1 MAVTRERLALLA
13 QNNPE
18 GGKPTYLDFGIVCL
32 VLGLDPS
39 KPNINEFFTLEI
51 LFRGLKGSDLEILG
65 EHEEDKEGR
74 KTRVIFIGGSA
85 VDKTCYRVAFHYCSN
100 GRVTNDEVWTV
111 EAIEFASDRYSK
123 ELARCKQWHD
133 QKDKQRKREEKA
145 QKRKSA
151 TQERRF
157 RVQQLSIFDF
167 EARAANVAT
176 SEIPVGKP
184 STKPVVKSKTQ
195 NPRRV
200 TGVSK
205 EELAKLRGNIVAY
218 AFELNSQHH

>member
-1 MAVTRERLALLA
+1 ML
-13 QNNPE
+13 
-18 GGKPTYLDFGIVCL
+18 YLDFGIVCL
-32 VLGLDPS
+32 VLGLDQS

-100 GRVTNDEVWTV
+100 GRVANDEVWTV
-111 EAIEFASDRYSK
+111 EAIEFASDRYAK
-123 ELARCKQWHD
+123 ELARCKQWRD
-133 QKDKQRKREEKA
+133 QQDKQRKREEKA

-151 TQERRF
+151 AQERRF

-167 EARAANVAT
+167 EARAANVAET
-176 SEIPVGKP
+176 ADEIVAISEIPVGKP
-184 STKPVVKSKTQ
+184 SAKPRSVVKSKTQ

-205 EELAKLRGNIVAY
+205 EELAKLRRNVIAY